1 MLNNYIDGAVD
12 AVTVSFGEKRERTKK
27 TGPMARASLPMP
39 RPHKRPPLP
48 LPSQDA
54 LIAGTVR
61 RFAVLVIDQNGVVV
75 ERFVAALTVRC
86 REGEGEVLVLRK
98 VEV

>member
-1 MLNNYIDGAVD
+1 
-12 AVTVSFGEKRERTKK
+12 
-27 TGPMARASLPMP
+27 MP

-54 LIAGTVR
+54 LIASTVR
-61 RFAVLVIDQNGVVV
+61 RFAVLVLDQNGVVV